1 MEKVVENY
9 RGFSVSE
16 LRVMGI
22 HFEQG
27 DEYECIEMRVNSLN
41 KALLLRTLE
50 DFLECDIDMMLED
63 EDNRTVDMF
72 AGIAYYKG
80 AIDIIKKKEFEN
92 DSKVIVGTD
101 HLEVIDMFLDLVREN
116 RI

>member
-1 MEKVVENY
+1 MEKVIEGH

-16 LRVMGI
+16 LEILGI
-22 HFEQG
+22 QLEQIDG
-27 DEYECIEMRVNSLN
+27 CRFLSMEVNVLN
-41 KALLLRTLE
+41 ETLLLKTLE

-80 AIDIIKKKEFEN
+80 AIDVIKKKEFEN
-92 DSKVIVGTD
+92 GSKVIVGTD

>member
-1 MEKVVENY
+1 MEKVIEGH

-16 LRVMGI
+16 LEILGI
-22 HFEQG
+22 HLELIDGYRFLSME
-27 DEYECIEMRVNSLN
+27 VNVLN
-41 KALLLRTLE
+41 ETLLLKTLE